1 MKNNATLAAV
11 AVTTALAATL
21 CVAAADNPKSRIQNP
36 KSPLPNIV
44 FILADDLGWTDLGCT
59 GSRYY
64 ETPNID
70 RLARQGMRFTSAY
83 TMPNCAPTRACLQ
96 TGKYSPR
103 TGIYTVGTSNRGRA
117 YDRKFDAPENRIG
130 LAPDIPT
137 LPEMLR
143 GSGYLT
149 GLFGKWHLGEEPG
162 NGPSARGYDSA
173 VRYDGGSGHFDF
185 KPNPAVKFPK
195 GQFLADFLAD
205 QGIGF
210 MRRARKENKPFLLVL
225 AHFAVHTPL
234 QAPKEAVEYFKGK
247 PSAGS
252 HKNPVYAAMIFE
264 LDKSVGRVLDEIDR
278 LGIAGNTLVIFT
290 SDNGGFL
297 SSTGN
302 EPLRGGKGMHYEGG
316 IRVPWIAR
324 WPGVTKAGASCDT
337 PIHAVDFAPTVF
349 ELARHAP
356 PAGTVLDGRSFAP
369 LMRGEPDKGLSERAL
384 FWHCP
389 VYLEGKGGG
398 QKAELWRS
406 TPGAIMR
413 QGAWKLIELFETG
426 KVELYNLADDISES
440 VDLAKK
446 QPQVAAEMLGKLRA
460 WRAGLNA
467 PMPTPNADYH
477 NPAVAKGEKKGAG
490 AKEKKGADAKG
501 KKGKKQKGAQEE
513 DDGD

>member
-1 MKNNATLAAV
+1 MKITASLA
-11 AVTTALAATL
+11 TALAATL
-21 CVAAADNPKSRIQNP
+21 PLVAAT
-36 KSPLPNIV
+36 SPNSGSPAAPAPNIV
-44 FILADDLGWTDLGCT
+44 LILADDLGWTDLGCT
-59 GSRYY
+59 GSKYY

-117 YDRKFDAPENRIG
+117 YDRKFDAPENLTN
-130 LAPDIPT
+130 LAANIPT

-149 GLFGKWHLGEEPG
+149 GLFGKWHLGDEPG

-185 KPNPAVKFPK
+185 KPNPAVKYPK

-225 AHFAVHTPL
+225 THFAVHTPL
-234 QAPKEAVEYFKGK
+234 QAPKEATEYFKNK
-247 PSAGS
+247 PSAGR
-252 HKNPVYAAMIFE
+252 HKNPVYAAMILE
-264 LDKSVGRVLDEIDR
+264 LDKSVGRVLDEIDK
-278 LGIAGNTLVIFT
+278 LGIAENTLVIFT

-297 SSTGN
+297 NSTGN
-302 EPLRGGKGMHYEGG
+302 APLRGGKGMHYEGG
-316 IRVPWIAR
+316 IRVPYIAR
-324 WPGVTKAGASCDT
+324 WPGVIKPATICDT
-337 PIHAVDFAPTVF
+337 PIHAVDFVPTVL
-349 ELARHAP
+349 ELTRHAP
-356 PAGTVLDGRSFAP
+356 PAGTVLDGRAIAP
-369 LMRGEPDKGLSERAL
+369 LMRGEPDKELSERAL
-384 FWHCP
+384 YWHCP
-389 VYLEGKGGG
+389 VYLEGKG
-398 QKAELWRS
+398 KSELWRS

-446 QPQVAAEMLGKLRA
+446 QPRIAAEMLGKLRQ

-467 PMPTPNADYH
+467 PMPAPNADYH
-477 NPAVAKGEKKGAG
+477 NPAAAKGEKKGAG
-490 AKEKKGADAKG
+490 AKER
-501 KKGKKQKGAQEE
+501 KQKESQE